1 MADIDKLTLEIEDKA
16 SDSTDSIIDLMSSLK
31 KLDITIDTSSSKIS
45 KLSLAFNGL
54 QQSTNKSTSN
64 LSKSMF
70 GGATELLSTSII
82 LDKVGRGLSTIL
94 RLSNDYIETTNLFNV
109 VMGESTEKAW
119 GFVQALE
126 SIGVDQEQAM
136 RYQSSFYDI
145 GKSLGMTAEN
155 AYTLS
160 EQFTKLSYDYAS
172 LYNLPF
178 EESFQKLQAAIVGT
192 TEPIRRLGKDI
203 SVAKLEEVA
212 LNLGIEESV
221 RNMTQ
226 AEKAELRFIA
236 VMQQSTAAM
245 NDMERT
251 IDQPA
256 NALRVLR
263 AQLTSLGREL
273 GNLFIPALSAVLP
286 WLIAFTKFLRGIIS
300 DIAGFFG
307 ITFSEIDFSGINSQL
322 GQSDAYT
329 DNLADNLD
337 DSAKNAKKL
346 KDYLLGIDELNVL
359 NPDTGTVDRDTGAS
373 AGTSAGGG
381 LGVDLSD
388 FGYDEILKDVQS
400 RADEI
405 LKLFEKWKTP
415 LLTVA
420 GILAGLWA
428 IGKITNFVRAL
439 KGVQTS
445 STILAG
451 VQGLGGLAKSFFN
464 LAGTGGVLGT
474 VATAFVGLGDTIL
487 TTLGYVTGSATVA
500 GLTGLGV
507 VLAGVAVGAVAVHE
521 AMEPAAEQMDEFAN
535 VSEETKE
542 KLEPVVDT
550 WKDLQK
556 TMLQIDWKGVITD
569 EDVDYVINAAS
580 SMADA
585 VIKELDSDYNKELED
600 INMLQGLRS
609 VTAEEYQ
616 AILDNTN
623 EYYTKMK
630 EETQNAQE
638 EIAAILESY
647 RGKNV
652 PITEEDKNRITEL
665 YNQIGENA
673 VAAMSESAYEQEKIL
688 NKLKYNQKAL
698 TIEAG
703 SEMVMEAKKNYDK
716 QVQDADSWRETM
728 LANLDKKFLE
738 EGTMTQE
745 EYDAQKATIEGAY
758 NDMVSTAWQK
768 FNEINSRVRDGLGE
782 QASYIDEETGKI
794 KSVWQRFWDPIIDS
808 WNNGMDRLAGW
819 LYTTVGG
826 MFDWMKNR
834 LADIGKAWDDF
845 WDGIDKYRKQF
856 KWNDPSTWF
865 SGLSLPFSMNANVD
879 YGVGNV
885 ATPNLT
891 AFARGGFVPANA
903 SFVPPDTNL
912 WTAGEAGREI
922 VGNFKGKTT
931 VMPLEDT
938 GFVQAMYQA
947 TKEAVIAAMSQLDN
961 SGDKS
966 PMFRIYLDGREIRN
980 ANVKQETIQSNGF
993 VKRR

>member
-16 SDSTDSIIDLMSSLK
+16 SDSTDSIIDLMSNLK

-70 GGATELLSTSII
+70 GGATELLSTSIL

-203 SVAKLEEVA
+203 SIAKLEEVA

-322 GQSDAYT
+322 GQSDTYT

-373 AGTSAGGG
+373 AGTGAGGG

-420 GILAGLWA
+420 GILAGLWT

-445 STILAG
+445 STVLAG

-487 TTLGYVTGSATVA
+487 TTFGIVTGSATVA

-521 AMEPAAEQMDEFAN
+521 AMEPAVEQMDEFAN

-556 TMLQIDWKGVITD
+556 TMLQIDWKGVIID
-569 EDVDYVINAAS
+569 EDIDYVINAAS

-616 AILDNTN
+616 TILDNTN

-703 SEMVMEAKKNYDK
+703 SEMVMEAKKNYAK

-819 LYTTVGG
+819 LYTTIGG
-826 MFDWMKNR
+826 MFDWMQNR

-845 WDGIDKYRKQF
+845 WDGIDRYKKQF
-856 KWNDPSTWF
+856 KWSDPGTWF

-938 GFVQAMYQA
+938 GFVQAMYNA
-947 TKEAVIAAMSQLDN
+947 TREAVISAMSQTQLAGN
-961 SGDKS
+961 TPLNVKV
-966 PMFRIYLDGREIRN
+966 YLDSREIRS

-993 VKRR
+993 IKRR

>member
-16 SDSTDSIIDLMSSLK
+16 SDSSDSIIDLMSNLK

-54 QQSTNKSTSN
+54 QQSTNKSTKN

-70 GGATELLSTSII
+70 GGATEMLSTSIL

-203 SVAKLEEVA
+203 SIAKLEEVA

-373 AGTSAGGG
+373 AGTGVGGG

-415 LLTVA
+415 LLAVA
-420 GILAGLWA
+420 GILATLWG
-428 IGKITNFVRAL
+428 IGKITNFIRAL
-439 KGVQTS
+439 KGVQTT
-445 STILAG
+445 STMIAG
-451 VQGLGGLAKSFFN
+451 VQGIGGLAKAFFG

-474 VATAFVGLGDTIL
+474 VATAFVGLGDVVL
-487 TTLGYVTGSATVA
+487 TTFGIMTGSATVA

-521 AMEPAAEQMDEFAN
+521 AMEPAVEQMDEFAN

-556 TMLQIDWKGVITD
+556 TMLQIDWKGVIMD

-616 AILDNTN
+616 TILDNTN

-819 LYTTVGG
+819 LYTTIGG

-834 LADIGKAWDDF
+834 LDDIGKAWDDF
-845 WDGIDKYRKQF
+845 WDGIDRYKKQF
-856 KWNDPSTWF
+856 KWNDPGTWF

-938 GFVQAMYQA
+938 GFVQAMYNA
-947 TKEAVIAAMSQLDN
+947 TREAVISAMSQTQLAGN
-961 SGDKS
+961 TPLNVKV
-966 PMFRIYLDGREIRN
+966 YLDSREIRS

-993 VKRR
+993 IKRR

>member
-16 SDSTDSIIDLMSSLK
+16 SDSSDSIIDLMSNLK

-54 QQSTNKSTSN
+54 QQSTNKSTKN

-70 GGATELLSTSII
+70 GGATEMLSTSIL

-109 VMGESTEKAW
+109 VMGESTQKAW

-203 SVAKLEEVA
+203 SIAKLEEVA

-236 VMQQSTAAM
+236 VMQQSSAAM

-307 ITFSEIDFSGINSQL
+307 ITFNEIDFSGINSQL

-329 DNLADNLD
+329 NNLADNLD

-359 NPDTGTVDRDTGAS
+359 NPDTGTIDRNTGAS
-373 AGTSAGGG
+373 AGTGTGTGG

-388 FGYDEILKDVQS
+388 FGYDELLKDVES

-415 LLTVA
+415 LLAVA
-420 GILAGLWA
+420 GILATLWG
-428 IGKITNFVRAL
+428 IGKITNFIRAL
-439 KGVQTS
+439 KGVQTT
-445 STILAG
+445 STMIAG
-451 VQGLGGLAKSFFN
+451 VQGIGGLAKAFFG

-474 VATAFVGLGDTIL
+474 VATAFVGLGDVVL
-487 TTLGYVTGSATVA
+487 TTFGYMTGSATVA
-500 GLTGLGV
+500 GLTGLGIV
-507 VLAGVAVGAVAVHE
+507 LGGVALAGWGIHE
-521 AMEPAAEQMDEFAN
+521 AMQPAAKQMDEFAN
-535 VSEETKE
+535 VSDKTKD
-542 KLEPVVDT
+542 KLEPIVTT
-550 WKDLQK
+550 WKELHK
-556 TMLQIDWKGVITD
+556 TVLQIDWKGVITD
-569 EDVDYVINAAS
+569 EDIDYITEQSS

-585 VIKELDSDYNKELED
+585 VIKELDSDYNNELKD
-600 INMLQGLRS
+600 INMLKGLKT
-609 VTAEEYQ
+609 VTSEEYN
-616 AILDNTN
+616 AILTDTV
-623 EYYTKMK
+623 EYYNNVKTETEKAQK
-630 EETQNAQE
+630 EIND
-638 EIAAILESY
+638 ILEKY
-647 RGKNV
+647 RGKNI
-652 PITEEDKNRITEL
+652 PITEEDKNRITTL

-673 VAAMSESAYEQEKIL
+673 VIAMSESAQEQERIL
-688 NKLKYNQKAL
+688 NKLKYNQKAI

-703 SEMVMEAKKNYDK
+703 SEMVVEAKKNYDK
-716 QVQDADSWRETM
+716 QIEEADTWRETM
-728 LANLDKKFLE
+728 LANLDKKFYE
-738 EGTMTQE
+738 EGVMTQE
-745 EYDAQKATIEGAY
+745 EYNAQKATIEGAY
-758 NDMVSTAWQK
+758 GEMVRTAETK
-768 FNEINSRVRDGLGE
+768 FDEINGRVRAGLGE
-782 QASYIDEETGKI
+782 QARYINEETGEV
-794 KSVWQRFWDPIIDS
+794 KSQWEMFWDPIKTS
-808 WNNGMDRLAGW
+808 WNNSIEELAGIVYRGFNDISNW
-819 LYTTVGG
+819 TDKTL
-826 MFDWMKNR
+826 KNIR
-834 LADIGKAWDDF
+834 KSWDDF
-845 WDGIDKYRKQF
+845 WDGLDKYRKQF
-856 KWNDPSTWF
+856 KWNDPGTWF
-865 SGLSLPFSMNANVD
+865 SGLDLFSVS
-879 YGVGNV
+879 GPEI
-885 ATPNLT
+885 TPTVKMPKIT
-891 AFARGGFVPANA
+891 AFARGGI
-903 SFVPPDTNL
+903 VPPNARFISPNQSI
-912 WTAGEAGREI
+912 WTAGESGRELI
-922 VGNFKGKTT
+922 GNYNGKTT

-938 GFVQAMYQA
+938 GFVQAMYNA
-947 TKEAVIAAMSQLDN
+947 TREAVISAISQTQLAGN
-961 SGDKS
+961 TPLNVKV
-966 PMFRIYLDGREIRN
+966 YLDSREIRS
-980 ANVKQETIQSNGF
+980 ANIRQETIQSNGF
-993 VKRR
+993 IKRR

>member
-16 SDSTDSIIDLMSSLK
+16 SDSTDGIIDLLSSLK
-31 KLDITIDTSSSKIS
+31 KLDIIIDTSSSKIS
-45 KLSLAFNGL
+45 KLSLAFDGL
-54 QQSTNKSTSN
+54 QKSTNKTSTN

-70 GGATELLSTSII
+70 GGATEMLSTSIL
-82 LDKVGRGLSTIL
+82 LDKVGRGLATIL

-109 VMGESTEKAW
+109 VMGESTQKAW

-212 LNLGIEESV
+212 LNLGIEKSV

-236 VMQQSTAAM
+236 VMQQSSAAM

-286 WLIAFTKFLRGIIS
+286 WLIAFAKFLRGIIS

-307 ITFSEIDFSGINSQL
+307 ITFNEIDFNGINSQL
-322 GQSDAYT
+322 GKSDAYT
-329 DNLADNLD
+329 DNLANNLD

-346 KDYLLGIDELNVL
+346 KDYMLGIDELNVL
-359 NPDTGTVDRDTGAS
+359 NPDTGKIDKNTGAS
-373 AGTSAGGG
+373 AGVGAGG
-381 LGVDLSD
+381 LGVDLAD

-405 LKLFEKWKTP
+405 LKLFEKWKKP
-415 LLTVA
+415 LLVAA
-420 GILAGLWA
+420 GILAGLWT
-428 IGKITNFVRAL
+428 IGKITNFIRAL

-445 STILAG
+445 STVLAG

-464 LAGTGGVLGT
+464 LAGTGGILGT

-487 TTLGYVTGSATVA
+487 TSFGVITGSATVA

-507 VLAGVAVGAVAVHE
+507 TLAGVAAAGYAVHE
-521 AMEPAAEQMDEFAN
+521 AMEPAVEQMDEFAN
-535 VSEETKE
+535 VSDKTKE

-569 EDVDYVINAAS
+569 KDIDYVIRQSS

-585 VIKELDSDYNKELED
+585 VVKELDADYNNELKD
-600 INMLQGLRS
+600 INMLKGLKT
-609 VTAEEYQ
+609 VTAEEYN
-616 AILDNTN
+616 AILTDTV
-623 EYYTKMK
+623 EYYDKVKNETESAQK
-630 EETQNAQE
+630 EING
-638 EIAAILESY
+638 ILEKY
-647 RGKNV
+647 RGKNI
-652 PITEEDKNRITEL
+652 PLSEEDVNRINTL

-673 VAAMSESAYEQEKIL
+673 VIAMSESAQEQERIL
-688 NKLKYNQKAL
+688 NKLKYNQKAI

-703 SEMVMEAKKNYDK
+703 SEMVREARKNYNK
-716 QVQDADSWRETM
+716 QIEEADTWRESM
-728 LANLDKKFLE
+728 LANLDKKFYE
-738 EGTMTQE
+738 EGTMTQD
-745 EYDAQKATIEGAY
+745 EYNAQKATIEGAY
-758 NDMVSTAWQK
+758 GEMVRTAETK
-768 FNEINSRVRDGLGE
+768 FDEINGRVRDGLGD
-782 QASYIDEETGKI
+782 QARYIDEDTGDI
-794 KSVWQRFWDPIIDS
+794 KSKWEMFWDPIKVS
-808 WNNGMDRLAGW
+808 WDNGIEDLAGIVYRGFNNISEW
-819 LYTTVGG
+819 IDKT
-826 MFDWMKNR
+826 MKNIR
-834 LADIGKAWDDF
+834 KSWDDF
-845 WDGIDKYRKQF
+845 WDGLDKYKKQF
-856 KWNDPSTWF
+856 KWNDPGTWF
-865 SGLSLPFSMNANVD
+865 SGFSSPFSMNADVN
-879 YGVGNV
+879 YGVGKI
-885 ATPNLT
+885 ALPNLT
-891 AFARGGFVPANA
+891 AFARGGFVPAGA
-903 SFVPPDTNL
+903 SFISPDANL
-912 WTAGEAGREI
+912 WTAGEAGREV
-922 VGNFKGKTT
+922 VGNFRGKTT

-947 TKEAVIAAMSQLDN
+947 TKEAVITAMSQSN
-961 SGDKS
+961 RSVNQT
-966 PMFRIYLDGREIRN
+966 PIFRLYIDSREIRN
-980 ANVKQETIQSNGF
+980 ANVRQETIQSNGF

>member
-16 SDSTDSIIDLMSSLK
+16 SDSTDSIIDLMSNLK

-70 GGATELLSTSII
+70 GGATELLSTSIL

-203 SVAKLEEVA
+203 SIAKLEEVA

-373 AGTSAGGG
+373 AGTGVGGG

-415 LLTVA
+415 LLAVA
-420 GILAGLWA
+420 GILAGLWT

-445 STILAG
+445 STVLAG

-487 TTLGYVTGSATVA
+487 TTFGIVTGSATVA

-521 AMEPAAEQMDEFAN
+521 AMEPAVEQMDEFAN

-556 TMLQIDWKGVITD
+556 TMLQIDWKGVIID
-569 EDVDYVINAAS
+569 EDIDYVINAAS

-616 AILDNTN
+616 TILDNTN

-630 EETQNAQE
+630 EETQSAQE

-782 QASYIDEETGKI
+782 QASYIDEETGEI

-819 LYTTVGG
+819 LYTTIGG

-834 LADIGKAWDDF
+834 LDDIGEAWDDF
-845 WDGIDKYRKQF
+845 WDGIDRYKKQF
-856 KWNDPSTWF
+856 KWNDPGTWF

-938 GFVQAMYQA
+938 GFVQAMYNA
-947 TKEAVIAAMSQLDN
+947 TREAVISAMSQTQLAGN
-961 SGDKS
+961 TPLKVKV
-966 PMFRIYLDGREIRN
+966 YLDSREIRS

-993 VKRR
+993 IKRR

>member
-16 SDSTDSIIDLMSSLK
+16 SDSSDSIIDLMSNLK

-54 QQSTNKSTSN
+54 QQSTNKSTKN

-70 GGATELLSTSII
+70 GGATEMLSTSIL

-203 SVAKLEEVA
+203 SIAKLEEVA

-236 VMQQSTAAM
+236 VMQQSSAAM

-307 ITFSEIDFSGINSQL
+307 ITFNEIDFSGINSQL

-359 NPDTGTVDRDTGAS
+359 NPDTGTIDRNTGAS
-373 AGTSAGGG
+373 AGTGTGG

-388 FGYDEILKDVQS
+388 FGYDELLKDVES

-415 LLTVA
+415 LLAVA
-420 GILAGLWA
+420 GILATLWG
-428 IGKITNFVRAL
+428 IGKITNFIRAL
-439 KGVQTS
+439 KGVQTT
-445 STILAG
+445 STMIAG
-451 VQGLGGLAKSFFN
+451 VQGIGGLAKAFFG

-474 VATAFVGLGDTIL
+474 VATAFVGLGDVVL
-487 TTLGYVTGSATVA
+487 TTFGIMTGSATVA

-521 AMEPAAEQMDEFAN
+521 AMEPAVEQMDEFAN

-556 TMLQIDWKGVITD
+556 TMLQIDWKGVIID
-569 EDVDYVINAAS
+569 EDIDYVINAAS

-616 AILDNTN
+616 TILDNTN

-630 EETQNAQE
+630 EETQSAQE

-758 NDMVSTAWQK
+758 NDMVSAAWQK

-819 LYTTVGG
+819 LYTTIGG

-834 LADIGKAWDDF
+834 LDDIGKAWDDF
-845 WDGIDKYRKQF
+845 WDGIDRYKKQF
-856 KWNDPSTWF
+856 KWNDPGTWF

-938 GFVQAMYQA
+938 GFVQAMYNA
-947 TKEAVIAAMSQLDN
+947 TREAVISAMSQTQLAGN
-961 SGDKS
+961 TPLKVKV
-966 PMFRIYLDGREIRN
+966 YLDSREIRS

-993 VKRR
+993 IKRR

>member
-16 SDSTDSIIDLMSSLK
+16 SDSSDSIIDLMSNLK

-54 QQSTNKSTSN
+54 QQSTNKSTKN

-70 GGATELLSTSII
+70 GGATEMLSTSIL

-203 SVAKLEEVA
+203 SIAKLEEVA

-373 AGTSAGGG
+373 AGTGVGGG

-415 LLTVA
+415 LLAVA
-420 GILAGLWA
+420 GILATLWG
-428 IGKITNFVRAL
+428 IGKITNFIRAL
-439 KGVQTS
+439 KGVQTT
-445 STILAG
+445 STMIAG
-451 VQGLGGLAKSFFN
+451 VQGIGGLAKAFFG

-474 VATAFVGLGDTIL
+474 VATAFVGLGDVVL
-487 TTLGYVTGSATVA
+487 TTFGIMTGSATVA

-556 TMLQIDWKGVITD
+556 TMLQIDWKGVIMD

-616 AILDNTN
+616 TILDNTN

-819 LYTTVGG
+819 LYTTIGG

-834 LADIGKAWDDF
+834 LDDIGKAWDDF
-845 WDGIDKYRKQF
+845 WDGIDRYKKQF
-856 KWNDPSTWF
+856 KWNDPGTWF

-938 GFVQAMYQA
+938 GFVQAMYNA
-947 TKEAVIAAMSQLDN
+947 TREAVISAMSQTQLAGN
-961 SGDKS
+961 TPLNVKV
-966 PMFRIYLDGREIRN
+966 YLDSREIRS

-993 VKRR
+993 IKRR

>member
-54 QQSTNKSTSN
+54 QRSTNKSTSN

-94 RLSNDYIETTNLFNV
+94 QLSNDYIETTNLFNV

-119 GFVQALE
+119 DFVQALE

-286 WLIAFTKFLRGIIS
+286 WLIAFTKFLREIIS

-329 DNLADNLD
+329 DSLADNLD

-359 NPDTGTVDRDTGAS
+359 NPDTGTVDKDTGAS
-373 AGTSAGGG
+373 AGKGTGG

-487 TTLGYVTGSATVA
+487 TTFGIVTGSATVA

-569 EDVDYVINAAS
+569 DDVDYVINAAS

-623 EYYTKMK
+623 DYYTKMK
-630 EETQNAQE
+630 EETQSAQE

-703 SEMVMEAKKNYDK
+703 SEMVMEARKNYDK

-808 WNNGMDRLAGW
+808 WNNGIDRLAGW
-819 LYTTVGG
+819 LYTKVGG
-826 MFDWMKNR
+826 MFDWMKNK
-834 LADIGKAWDDF
+834 LADIGKAWDNF
-845 WDGIDKYRKQF
+845 WDGLDKYRKQF

-947 TKEAVIAAMSQLDN
+947 TKEAVIAAMSQSDN